1 MKPTGNTIFITG
13 GGSGI
18 GRGLAEALHAI
29 GNKVI
34 ISGRRRS
41 VLEEVTKANWGM
53 VFVELDIESPAS
65 IASVAE
71 SLRKHYPELNVL
83 TNNAGIMKV
92 DKVQNA
98 VDDALVSSI
107 VTTNL
112 LGPVRMTSALIEHL
126 KQQPAAW
133 VIHVTSGTAFVPLAV
148 TAAYSAT
155 KAALHLVLAF
165 GTVPAQRH
173 QRQGFGTSPAVCSN
187 RTDGC
192 GTGSRPA
199 RHAAA
204 RVHRRNAPGI
214 GDRRARGSDRASC
227 LPP

>member
-1 MKPTGNTIFITG
+1 MIP
-13 GGSGI
+13 
-18 GRGLAEALHAI
+18 
-29 GNKVI
+29 
-34 ISGRRRS
+34 
-41 VLEEVTKANWGM
+41 TKAYAVHNATGDPLRNNS
-53 VFVELDIESPAS
+53 VPVGPGATASRTARALQLSPN
-65 IASVAE
+65 
-71 SLRKHYPELNVL
+71 SLVKQYPELNVL
-83 TNNAGIMKV
+83 INNAGIMKV
-92 DKVQNA
+92 DNVQNA
-98 VDDALVSSI
+98 VDDALASSI

-155 KAALHLVLAF
+155 KAALDLVLAF
-165 GTVPAQRH
+165 ATVPAQRH

-214 GDRRARGSDRASC
+214 GDRRAGGSDRASC

>member
-1 MKPTGNTIFITG
+1 MRRATAQEQLCA
-13 GGSGI
+13 
-18 GRGLAEALHAI
+18 GRPGATASRTARALQ
-29 GNKVI
+29 
-34 ISGRRRS
+34 
-41 VLEEVTKANWGM
+41 L
-53 VFVELDIESPAS
+53 SPN
-65 IASVAE
+65 
-71 SLRKHYPELNVL
+71 SLVKQYPELNVL
-83 TNNAGIMKV
+83 INNAGILKV
-92 DKVQNA
+92 DNVQNA

-192 GTGSRPA
+192 GTGSRPV

-214 GDRRARGSDRASC
+214 GDRRARGSDRASSF
-227 LPP
+227 LRNGAGPNDAEATEQVNDWFASGAH

>member
-1 MKPTGNTIFITG
+1 MIP
-13 GGSGI
+13 
-18 GRGLAEALHAI
+18 
-29 GNKVI
+29 
-34 ISGRRRS
+34 
-41 VLEEVTKANWGM
+41 TKAYAVHNAARDRLRNNSVPVGPGATASRTARA
-53 VFVELDIESPAS
+53 LQLSPN
-65 IASVAE
+65 
-71 SLRKHYPELNVL
+71 SLVKQYPELNVL
-83 TNNAGIMKV
+83 INNAGILKV
-92 DKVQNA
+92 DNVHNP
-98 VDDALVSSI
+98 VDDALISSI
-107 VTTNL
+107 VTTSL

-165 GTVPAQRH
+165 ATMPAQRY

-199 RHAAA
+199 RNAAA